1 MFNQYDNRSTE
12 TLNGSYFLPNPQY
25 TNDTEPPLP
34 GEIQFRCSFC
44 KVNNHL
50 SMECPKIGP
59 QSALKIAR
67 KNRLCF
73 ICLLPLHTAF
83 QCPVEV
89 TCDNHNC
96 HMRRE
101 PPHGKLLCQAFQN
114 KIKQH
119 SIPIPPQPTPPPIKS
134 PALKKGNQA

>member
-1 MFNQYDNRSTE
+1 MFPDPLHTNGTE
-12 TLNGSYFLPNPQY
+12 SPPPDEILYRCMFCRV
-25 TNDTEPPLP
+25 ND
-34 GEIQFRCSFC
+34 
-44 KVNNHL
+44 HL

-89 TCDNHNC
+89 TCDN
-96 HMRRE
+96 
-101 PPHGKLLCQAFQN
+101 
-114 KIKQH
+114 
-119 SIPIPPQPTPPPIKS
+119 
-134 PALKKGNQA
+134 